1 MRKDFGVK
9 SWIFPMPVLIV
20 AAYDATGHENAMNA
34 AWGGMYDDDK
44 VMICLA
50 HEHKTTK
57 NIKES
62 KAFTVSIATQ
72 KYEKEC
78 DYLGIVSGNTEKDKI
93 KKCNFTV
100 SKSKFVNAPII
111 NELPL
116 TIECELDK
124 FNEDGICIGIVK
136 NVSIDDSV
144 LTEGSVDLKKLNAIS
159 FDPYNHN
166 YLIVNEVVGKA
177 FSDGKAI
184 K

>member
-9 SWIFPMPVLIV
+9 PWIFPMPVLIV
-20 AAYDATGHENAMNA
+20 AAYDEDGNANAMNA
-34 AWGGMYDDDK
+34 AWGGIYDDDK

-50 HEHKTTK
+50 HEHKTTE
-57 NIKES
+57 NIKVS
-62 KAFTVSIATQ
+62 KAFTVSLATK

-78 DYLGIVSGNTEKDKI
+78 DYLGIVSGNTEKEKI
-93 KKCNFTV
+93 KKCGFTV
-100 SKSKFVNAPII
+100 GKSSRVNAPII

-116 TIECELDK
+116 TIECVLVK
-124 FNEDGICIGIVK
+124 FNEDGICIGEIK
-136 NVSIDDSV
+136 NVSIDDSI
-144 LTEGSVDLKKLNAIS
+144 LTDNSVDLKKLNAIS

-177 FSDGKAI
+177 FSDGKDI